1 MGPHVV
7 IATVVT
13 YVSRYHLFYSSV
25 PVLITMAT
33 IAMNIVSKY
42 YIEYVITVWF

>member
-1 MGPHVV
+1 MGHHVV

-13 YVSRYHLFYSSV
+13 YVFHYRLFYSSV

-33 IAMNIVSKY
+33 TAMNIVS
-42 YIEYVITVWF
+42 